1 MTPLTRKENYL
12 NEIVGWGNTAPEKP
26 TTPEEFFFAAILGEA
41 VQVPDLSNASRTAY
55 PQGWKVIEV

>member
-1 MTPLTRKENYL
+1 MIPLTRKENYL

-41 VQVPDLSNASRTAY
+41 VPLFYKKQRGENNRTYYKA
-55 PQGWKVIEV
+55 